1 MIKFINVYKKYLNKI
16 ILNDIS
22 FTLENNSFTLLV
34 GENGS
39 GKSTIL
45 KLISK
50 HIQKTSGKID
60 VDGSVAYLQ
69 EKYTLPRHI
78 DVKTYISFLESLYN
92 VDLSYYVKYLDIPKI
107 KIRELSKGNLQKLG
121 IISLIASKAEI
132 LLLDEPSEGMD
143 SETKKKFLNIL
154 STFKK
159 ENKTIV
165 ISTHDPKDYIKL
177 KTNTIYLREGTICE
191 NF

>member
-16 ILNDIS
+16 VLNDIS

-121 IISLIASKAEI
+121 IISLVASKAEI

-143 SETKKKFLNIL
+143 SETKKKFLSIL

-159 ENKTIV
+159 EDKTIV

-191 NF
+191 NI

>member
-16 ILNDIS
+16 VLNDIS

>member
-16 ILNDIS
+16 VLNDIS

-191 NF
+191 NI

>member
-1 MIKFINVYKKYLNKI
+1 MIKFINICKKYLNKI

-159 ENKTIV
+159 EKKTIV

-177 KTNTIYLREGTICE
+177 KTNTIYLREGTIFE

>member
-16 ILNDIS
+16 VLNDIS

-121 IISLIASKAEI
+121 IISLVASKAEI

-143 SETKKKFLNIL
+143 SETKKKFLSIL

-191 NF
+191 NI

>member
-16 ILNDIS
+16 VLNDIS

-143 SETKKKFLNIL
+143 SETKKKFLSIL

-191 NF
+191 NI

>member
-16 ILNDIS
+16 VLNDIS

-143 SETKKKFLNIL
+143 SETKKKFLSIL

-159 ENKTIV
+159 EDKTIV

-191 NF
+191 NI

>member
-16 ILNDIS
+16 VLNDIS

-159 ENKTIV
+159 EKKTIV

>member
-16 ILNDIS
+16 VLNDIS
-22 FTLENNSFTLLV
+22 FILENNSFTLLV

-191 NF
+191 NI